1 MALAAALVALAV
13 SRYHGHAA
21 APPPTS
27 AAPPA
32 TTPSGPPCP
41 LTGQPTANGV
51 PQRPALAV
59 KVDNYPD
66 ARPQSG
72 LDKADVVFEEPVEG
86 GITRLVAVFQCSQA
100 SLVGPIRSARAV
112 DAQILPQLSH
122 PLFVHAGGIT
132 PVIGLLRSA
141 SLVDDDV
148 FTHGGIVQHPA
159 GRVAPYDTYAATADA
174 WALQPG
180 DTTPPAPLFTFS
192 SEPPMGTPVTRI
204 HIPFSQTSDV
214 TWTWDQSSARWE
226 LAYSSSPATVAG
238 GSQIAVA
245 NVVVQTVQVSYG
257 PWAENEQGGLEVQSQ
272 LVGSGPALVL
282 RNGEEITGTWQR
294 SSVTSPTRLVAANG
308 DVIPLAPGQTWV
320 ELVPAAI
327 AVTGR

>member
-1 MALAAALVALAV
+1 
-13 SRYHGHAA
+13 
-21 APPPTS
+21 
-27 AAPPA
+27 
-32 TTPSGPPCP
+32 
-41 LTGQPTANGV
+41 
-51 PQRPALAV
+51 
-59 KVDNYPD
+59 
-66 ARPQSG
+66 
-72 LDKADVVFEEPVEG
+72 
-86 GITRLVAVFQCSQA
+86 
-100 SLVGPIRSARAV
+100 
-112 DAQILPQLSH
+112 
-122 PLFVHAGGIT
+122 
-132 PVIGLLRSA
+132 
-141 SLVDDDV
+141 
-148 FTHGGIVQHPA
+148 
-159 GRVAPYDTYAATADA
+159 
-174 WALQPG
+174 
-180 DTTPPAPLFTFS
+180 
-192 SEPPMGTPVTRI
+192 MGTPVTRI